1 MNEAARW
8 SWVNA
13 CDHTRL
19 SYGDTLSLSLN
30 LSQFRV
36 RVSGFKCSVYAVKE
50 LYTDAGQVSIAK
62 GSSVRA

>member
-8 SWVNA
+8 S
-13 CDHTRL
+13 CDHPR
-19 SYGDTLSLSLN
+19 LSLSLN

-36 RVSGFKCSVYAVKE
+36 RVSRFKCSVYVVKE